1 MFDKPLERSV
11 RATLGFPE
19 VLFYDSTGLYARPF
33 EGFYRNVSVA
43 PWPIPLFEGF
53 DDKISIKLPVNGGE
67 Y

>member
-1 MFDKPLERSV
+1 M
-11 RATLGFPE
+11 
-19 VLFYDSTGLYARPF
+19 LFYDSTGFYAGPF

-53 DDKISIKLPVNGGE
+53 DDKISIKLPVNGEE